1 MSGWIKVS
9 STEEVPIGEWLVIM
23 ADGKKGLC
31 EVHKAAKG
39 TIAVINR
46 LFYFDCEPVI
56 AYHELPTYEEEINN
70 D

>member
-9 STEEVPIGEWLVIM
+9 STEEVPLGEWFVIM

-31 EVHKAAKG
+31 EVYTAAKG
-39 TIAVINR
+39 TIAIINGS
-46 LFYFDCEPVI
+46 FYFDCEPVI

-70 D
+70 G